1 MIPRGLITSWCILAA
16 TTHPQHGPSSASP
29 SLYAHAFLTPHLKH
43 ALPSIKSSTPSSSFA
58 NTFQTNHV
66 KDQNGLLATV
76 PKDNTSTSPPSPLS
90 FPLTTTTTTTQSSAN
105 ADPQSNTK
113 LRKLKDCMWVRE
125 ALEDL
130 TAAEF
135 ASSLSVEDD
144 ESENPIDSQSPSA
157 GSPTSNNTKS
167 KSKRKRAVDFENVL
181 NKLDARIEEMCI
193 LTTRD
198 AARESNQTCYVLD
211 RRVVGEGGNATTIEN
226 LCYSL
231 AENQGMGGVVYTQ
244 DQREALLQRLL
255 ATRERLSDMIQGNLS
270 GGRDIS
276 DSSEIMEDIRS
287 TMQPEDY
294 ISVATQDKK
303 DAAVSSFSSGSAP
316 AASFDPSLYVRE
328 DGTIDW
334 DGALQ
339 DREALKKFG
348 SAVWSRINGQDPEVS
363 SNGGE
368 DSEGGLISSEDES
381 HTPAKAV
388 TAKIVETEAIR
399 EKRNRL
405 DVLKA
410 ELNTME
416 IEHTK
421 LLNSAISAGQ
431 AVANVNFATINP
443 ALRMKIRV
451 SSDELE
457 KKKAEVTYQ
466 TLNYELE
473 RIYTYLEGELGNTAT
488 KGYIP
493 LQDRLNVAEF
503 GLLESQI
510 DSFNRQMELGETLDA
525 DVLAVVADQ
534 LTDFKRRLGIDYY
547 VTGLTLDSEAIQIWL
562 KDIWIKTKKGLVFY
576 VKGTRLFI
584 DDIVFCLNLI
594 GKALQGYTLKPRE
607 VRTLRRTFKDMI
619 TFIPVVIILLI
630 PLSPIGHVLVFG
642 AIQRVFPDF
651 FPSCF
656 TERRQNLLE
665 LYESTEYSAVV
676 INETWQEK
684 LVRLLQ
690 AIGFFAGQLGSR
702 MYTSL
707 GGVLEKSGD
716 DVDDAGKQ

>member
-1 MIPRGLITSWCILAA
+1 MIPRGLVIAWCLLYAA
-16 TTHPQHGPSSASP
+16 THLKHGGSSTLAPCFAS
-29 SLYAHAFLTPHLKH
+29 AFLTPHSRNT
-43 ALPSIKSSTPSSSFA
+43 LPTAKSWTASSSFA
-58 NTFQTNHV
+58 NHV
-66 KDQNGLLATV
+66 KDQNALLATV
-76 PKDNTSTSPPSPLS
+76 PKENTEATSPPSSLS
-90 FPLTTTTTTTQSSAN
+90 FPITTPMTPSAKTYS
-105 ADPQSNTK
+105 DPQSNTK

-144 ESENPIDSQSPSA
+144 DNETTAPQSLSA
-157 GSPTSNNTKS
+157 GNSNSDNKS

-198 AARESNQTCYVLD
+198 AAEESNQTCYVLN

-231 AENQGMGGVVYTQ
+231 EQNRGMGGVVYTQ
-244 DQREALLQRLL
+244 EQREALLQRLL
-255 ATRERLSDMIQGNLS
+255 ATRERLSDVIQGNLS
-270 GGRDIS
+270 GGRDRS

-294 ISVATQDKK
+294 VSVATQDEK
-303 DAAVSSFSSGSAP
+303 DAMISSSSLGSP
-316 AASFDPSLYVRE
+316 ASTGFDPSLYVRE

-363 SNGGE
+363 SDGGGDGE
-368 DSEGGLISSEDES
+368 AGLVSSEDEF
-381 HTPAKAV
+381 HTPVKAV
-388 TAKIVETEAIR
+388 TAKIVETDAIR
-399 EKRNRL
+399 EKRDRL
-405 DVLKA
+405 NVLKS

-416 IEHTK
+416 TEHTK

-451 SSDELE
+451 SSEELE

-547 VTGLTLDSEAIQIWL
+547 VTGLTFDSEAIQIWL

-630 PLSPIGHVLVFG
+630 PLSPIGHVLVF
-642 AIQRVFPDF
+642 
-651 FPSCF
+651 
-656 TERRQNLLE
+656 E

-684 LVRLLQ
+684 LIRLLQ
-690 AIGFFAGQLGSR
+690 AIGFFAGQLGNR

-716 DVDDAGKQ
+716 DVNDNEKQ